1 VEKAALFF
9 ADGLKLNYS
18 QFLVGPAEPVINR
31 IRNQHLMELLVK
43 LPRDGKLIAQ
53 CKRDMLEQVALLH
66 QHKSFK
72 SVTVVNNVDV
82 V

>member
-1 VEKAALFF
+1 
-9 ADGLKLNYS
+9 
-18 QFLVGPAEPVINR
+18 
-31 IRNQHLMELLVK
+31 
-43 LPRDGKLIAQ
+43 
-53 CKRDMLEQVALLH
+53 MLEQVALLH